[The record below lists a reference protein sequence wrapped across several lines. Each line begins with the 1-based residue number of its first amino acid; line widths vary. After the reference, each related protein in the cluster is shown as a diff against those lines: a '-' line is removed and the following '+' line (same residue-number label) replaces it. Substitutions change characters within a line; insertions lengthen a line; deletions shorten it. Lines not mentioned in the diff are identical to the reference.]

1 MLKENG
7 EQRLGK
13 GIGFGLGGSVVID
26 PIKNMSLRSEGEFS
40 WGGAASTLFWVDRKE
55 KISVIFM
62 TQMLGNPYS
71 DKLRSEIKT

>member
-1 MLKENG
+1 
-7 EQRLGK
+7 
-13 GIGFGLGGSVVID
+13 
-26 PIKNMSLRSEGEFS
+26 MSLRSEGEFS

-71 DKLRSEIKT
+71 DKLRSEIRNLVYQALI